1 MFEQVGFIGLGAMGI
16 RMSKRL
22 IGAGYP
28 VLGYDIDRDALE
40 KARANGAEIASSPR
54 EVGERCN
61 PVITIVPNSEV
72 VEKVVLGSE
81 GVAEGAG
88 EGDLLIDMT
97 TAYPMSTLKVAEEL
111 AKRGIRM
118 LDAPVSGGVEGAERG
133 TLSIMVGGD
142 DDLVEACRPLFEA
155 MGKKL
160 FHMGGIGSGHV
171 TKAVNNFLFGCA
183 MAATS
188 EGLVLATK
196 MGLDPK
202 KVIDVL
208 QVSTGRNYAT
218 EWKFPQ
224 FVLPRTFDDG
234 FRIELLNKDLAIF
247 TRLAQEFQIPAF
259 VAQTV
264 QQIFNV
270 GMSKGYGPRGNTAIA
285 LLIEEW
291 AGVKI
296 EKSSNR
302 RDVTGS
308 FNRTDG

>member
-1 MFEQVGFIGLGAMGI
+1 MFEQIGFIGLGAMGKW
-16 RMSKRL
+16 MSKRL
-22 IGAGYP
+22 IEAGHH

-40 KARANGAEIASSPR
+40 QAQANGAEIASSPR
-54 EVGERCN
+54 EVGERCRA
-61 PVITIVPNSEV
+61 VITIVPNSEV
-72 VEKVVLGSE
+72 VEKVVLGSD

-88 EGDLLIDMT
+88 KGDVLIDMT
-97 TAYPMSTLKVAEEL
+97 SAYPVSTLKVAEEL
-111 AKRGIRM
+111 GKKGIRM

-142 DDLVEACRPLFEA
+142 GHLVEACRPLFQA
-155 MGKKL
+155 MGKNL
-160 FHMGGIGSGHV
+160 FHMGGIGAGHV
-171 TKAVNNFLFGCA
+171 TKAVNNFLAGCA

-188 EGLVLATK
+188 EALVLATK

-247 TRLAQEFQIPAF
+247 TRLAQEFQMPTF
-259 VAQTV
+259 MAQTV
-264 QQIFNV
+264 QQIFNA
-270 GMSKGYGPRGNTAIA
+270 GMSKGYGPRGTTAIV

-291 AGVKI
+291 TGVKI
-296 EKSSNR
+296 EKNPR
-302 RDVTGS
+302 E
-308 FNRTDG
+308 RT